1 MIQVFRILRGID
13 KIDQSKLFELA
24 NDNRT
29 RGHSLRLKKER
40 SKTNLRKNSFTQ
52 RVVGLVPWN
61 SLSEVV
67 SAPSV
72 DSFKHRLNKFWK
84 DHPSKFEPSFFN

>member
-1 MIQVFRILRGID
+1 MDGYMHIFCLD
-13 KIDQSKLFELA
+13 HSKLFDLA

-40 SKTNLRKNSFTQ
+40 SKTNLRKNVSPKELWHPGTAYQKKWSQ
-52 RVVGLVPWN
+52 RHLLT
-61 SLSEVV
+61 SL
-67 SAPSV
+67 
-72 DSFKHRLNKFWK
+72 KHRINKFWR